1 MKSILLSSTILLS
14 ALLSPA
20 ASAQELAS
28 APVPGQAS
36 SPVALPAATTD
47 LAPAADD
54 VPPGQASAAEGTGEI
69 VVTARRRAETLQSI
83 PAAVVAVT
91 QESLQRASATDLAD
105 IARLTPGLSFNSGNA
120 GGLGAPTLRGVTN
133 VTTTTFDNNVGVFL
147 DGVYLSAKSNLDIDL
162 FNLSRTEVIKGPQS
176 ALYGNNAFAG
186 AINYVL
192 ARPSDELG
200 GQVRASVG
208 TDNLYEIAGRISVPL
223 TSTLRAQVVGSYSH
237 FGGTVD
243 ALNGPNLGGWDKKWS
258 ASGMLEWTPGTAFST
273 SLFYYHY
280 EDRLDGGANF
290 VFTNNCGGT
299 TVTTPNR
306 GGSDRRYRCGIL
318 RAPDVVNVDPASY
331 SKRNSNIAIGR
342 AAYDFGPVTLRYTG
356 SYAKYDAMA
365 LQDQQLNTL
374 GGTVLTAARRFTQ
387 PFVGPVREWSSELR
401 LESFGNTLFD
411 WATGGYYYDRSATQR
426 TIVGLGP
433 QQTAQSLNT
442 YNVENTT
449 MKSLFALGTV
459 KITPSVDIEAQG
471 RWTWEDKDAVLTNR
485 LTNAVLRPAADF
497 SYGTYRIT
505 GNWRWKA
512 DKSLYA
518 VVASGTKSGGFN
530 NTAVVAEQSFGPE
543 KNTTYEIGSKNQFL
557 NGRVT
562 INASAYY
569 IDWTD
574 LQLSVPSAI
583 TGQTNPVTNIGSAH
597 VKGFD
602 VSFGL
607 RPTSRVDLQLSY
619 SYTDP
624 QWNKG
629 TVDFSSSRQCPT
641 AAACGLI
648 QAGTGVD
655 IGGFQIPRTSQNQ
668 YVASGTY
675 TIPLQGSEIYIRG
688 DVSYR
693 SEQPTSAIALQYTDE
708 QALVNSRIGWRRG
721 AYELSVFAKNLFNTR
736 YIVSSITEPEFVPST
751 TFTTGFV
758 GNGRIL
764 GLTADARF

>member
-1 MKSILLSSTILLS
+1 MKSVFLSSTFLLS
-14 ALLSPA
+14 AILSQPA
-20 ASAQELAS
+20 FAQDADSAIVEDQSL
-28 APVPGQAS
+28 
-36 SPVALPAATTD
+36 
-47 LAPAADD
+47 
-54 VPPGQASAAEGTGEI
+54 AEGSGEI
-69 VVTARRRAETLQSI
+69 VVTARRREETLQSI
-83 PAAVVAVT
+83 PASVVAVT
-91 QESLQRASATDLAD
+91 QESLQRASATDLSD

-192 ARPSDELG
+192 ARPTETFS

-208 TDNLYEIAGRISVPL
+208 TDDLYEIAGRVSIPL

-243 ALNGPNLGGWDKKWS
+243 NLNGENLGGWDKKWS
-258 ASGMLEWTPGTAFST
+258 ASGMLEWTPGTAFSA

-280 EDRLDGGANF
+280 EDELDGGANYI
-290 VFTNNCGGT
+290 FTNNCGGT

-306 GGSDRRYRCGIL
+306 GGSNRRYKCGIL
-318 RAPDVVNVDPASY
+318 EAPDQVNVDPASY
-331 SKRNSNIAIGR
+331 SQRSSDIAIGR
-342 AAYDFGPVTLRYTG
+342 LAYDFGPVALRYTG
-356 SYAKYDAMA
+356 SYGKYDAVA

-374 GGTVLTAARRFTQ
+374 GGTVPTASRRFTQ
-387 PFVGPVREWSSELR
+387 PFVGPVKEWSQELR
-401 LESFGNTLFD
+401 LESYGNSFFD
-411 WATGGYYYDRSATQR
+411 WAVGGYYYDREATQR
-426 TIVGLGP
+426 TIVGLGTA
-433 QQTAQSLNT
+433 QTAKSLNNL
-442 YNVENTT
+442 NVENTT
-449 MKSLFALGTV
+449 MKSAFALGTI
-459 KITPSVDIEAQG
+459 KITPSLDIEAQG
-471 RWTWEDKDAVLTNR
+471 RWTWEDKNSVLTNN
-485 LTNAVLRPAADF
+485 LTGAVLRPAADF
-497 SYGTYRIT
+497 SYGTYRVT
-505 GNWRWKA
+505 GNWRFA
-512 DKSLYA
+512 ENKSLYA

-530 NTAVVAEQSFGPE
+530 NTAVVSEQAFGPE
-543 KNTTYEIGSKNQFL
+543 KNTTFEIGSKNQFL

-583 TGQTNPVTNIGSAH
+583 AGQTNPVTNIGSAS

-607 RPTSRVDLQLSY
+607 RPTRNLDLMVSY

-624 QWNKG
+624 KWNDG
-629 TVDFSSSRQCPT
+629 TIDYSSSRQCPT
-641 AAACGLI
+641 AAACGLT
-648 QAGTGVD
+648 QVGTGID

-668 YVASGTY
+668 YVGAATW
-675 TIPLQGSEIYIRG
+675 TIPLRNSELYIRG

-693 SEQPTSAIALQYTDE
+693 SEQSASAIALQYTDE
-708 QALVNSRIGWRRG
+708 QVLVNSRIGWSIG
-721 AYELSVFAKNLFNTR
+721 KYELSLFVKNLFNKQ

-758 GNGRIL
+758 GNGRIF
-764 GLTADARF
+764 GLTAEAKF